1 MARFGKLPIAIPEG
15 VTLAVIDLKMRVEG
29 PKGALEKELPAK
41 LTIKS
46 DGKIAFVEAVGRGKQ
61 TLSIQGTTR
70 SHLMNMITGVTQG
83 WKKTL
88 ELVGS
93 GYRAEVVGRELV
105 LTVGFSHPVKVVAPE
120 KVNFLVEKN
129 IITVE
134 GIDKEMV
141 SQSASNI
148 ELACRV
154 SNRDRR
160 IFMDGVW
167 LINKDGKNIK

>member
-1 MARFGKLPIAIPEG
+1 
-15 VTLAVIDLKMRVEG
+15 
-29 PKGALEKELPAK
+29 
-41 LTIKS
+41 
-46 DGKIAFVEAVGRGKQ
+46 
-61 TLSIQGTTR
+61 
-70 SHLMNMITGVTQG
+70 MNMITGVTQG

-134 GIDKEMV
+134 GIDLEVV
-141 SQSASNI
+141 SQLAANI
-148 ELACRV
+148 RRV
-154 SNRDRR
+154 REPEPYKGKGIKYTDEVVRR
-160 IFMDGVW
+160 
-167 LINKDGKNIK
+167 KAGKAAAKTVGA